1 MAEQKQNGC
10 VENSMLG
17 LLSATVIFMTNKLP
31 AVGYSSINIYSGTV
45 WDKDKSSITVWDKDK
60 NSINIYSSTVW
71 DKVKLK
77 PLTPQMSSHLC
88 VDVCRIE
95 FHFLGLRR
103 CRGCCNP
110 KALHPFLLLLILVN
124 LTQCLSIQVSQKNKK
139 HILVS

>member
-1 MAEQKQNGC
+1 M
-10 VENSMLG
+10 ST
-17 LLSATVIFMTNKLP
+17 STVALFGIRTSVSIYTGAIWDKDK
-31 AVGYSSINIYSGTV
+31 SSVNIYSGTV
-45 WDKDKSSITVWDKDK
+45 WDKDKSSITVSDKDK
-60 NSINIYSSTVW
+60 NSINIYSGTVW

-95 FHFLGLRR
+95 FHFLGLRW

-139 HILVS
+139 HIQSCTEFLV